1 MDEDLSVG
9 TTVLGHPSL
18 LVKICATRQIINQA
32 SKRGRGSRKSAAPAV
47 LNEFR

>member
-18 LVKICATRQIINQA
+18 LVKICATRQIINQVA
-32 SKRGRGSRKSAAPAV
+32 KTGPGQP
-47 LNEFR
+47 